1 MNRLFG
7 CCEKVKKSDEKMN
20 TIDDKL
26 DINRSVSGTS
36 SGAGLDPT
44 LSVARPSPAQS
55 ETDISKYTEELSK
68 DPTVLR
74 SANSIGRMFQGGSK
88 QNVTTIFAQNL
99 IEAATSDLLI
109 EIESCSSMS
118 SGSCESSLDM
128 MDSVVNITGLI
139 NAEKKRIKGERS
151 REDLG
156 LLSQITK
163 FKPISRETTET
174 HQRESTHELVHRRDS
189 KGATTEHLHRSQS
202 MTTMADV
209 RQGKIRTADGRTLRI
224 KCSKT
229 NEILRQKMIYNARQ
243 ELAPPKKKKFKTIA
257 KAVAWT
263 VRNRLAFMKGD
274 MKTKEQEEEE
284 KLQKLAKIY
293 ATNMFKNA
301 TKKLEW
307 EKKQEAVRE
316 ERRRRA
322 NRRRFYK
329 TPNFFGEL
337 EDFPDP
343 TPWVQKFD
351 KNHNKNNKA
360 LLYFVKEIQ
369 RQEMEHE
376 LGPPPPGLDLPC
388 SNLSLRHFK
397 HSDLSLARH
406 EDTKEEPTIFSGR
419 ENSTIYFGEIT
430 KIGDSDSP
438 QVKEEDKLDMAVG
451 GAPAEDSPRT
461 GKESTSKPEYLGGK
475 SGGSSVTREAKAAGM
490 TGLFPANDVTSGKK
504 SPKSGGILKDD
515 KKRGVK
521 DENQSP
527 SGRAAAAL
535 GPSAVDEP
543 VPIWTKAPTEK
554 KSWSSQDKPRD
565 MSDPRVDAP
574 YMMRSLTEV
583 RSDKSAGELEEPPP
597 APRSSEC
604 LIKGTEGLG
613 LSSGSSGGTPEAEPS
628 QRQTGPSR
636 EGARVRATAVAGAGA
651 VVPYSADDR
660 VRTAIQKITV
670 SVTEGMMARN
680 PYLRILNRAVSI
692 VDPIMQATE
701 ADTMEGTTLGLT
713 RYFLAIMSGVLTRV
727 AGLMPLIGATEEGGL
742 PVLPSNAPA
751 DRTDTATSTGNRLMA
766 IRATSP
772 PSVSGVT
779 DQKGKDVQPTK
790 DRQKTTAVQK
800 RKGVTRERE
809 RPRKKEAK
817 IESDKKRSSSKA
829 EKSDSQEDPEG
840 KIWKVPDR
848 KRRSS
853 LRPDVV
859 QDLKSTLQHR
869 EEERQDKKP
878 TLHFTS
884 QSSAVSQKSTVTKY
898 GKGKKKD
905 TATLETSQ
913 AMKKTALAYTPPPP
927 PPPLPGCLPGGGKPT
942 QAAPVVYTTQ
952 TAEVGQRA
960 AVSSREQDGT
970 EISTETATMATMM
983 EAQFIAPPA
992 PPPLP
997 PPDYY
1002 LSDSD
1007 ESDDEPLKEQAPK
1020 QKVAKVFLPPKY
1032 VDRFQSQGFRHV
1044 EFNPSPRS
1052 SAASSVAGS
1061 DVGSVRSSRASTPAG
1076 TPRSSSPVGT
1086 CQGVQSAALTTALR
1100 DVGENRDV
1108 VAHGV
1113 MQPRRDSLAFL
1124 LQSQS
1129 TKLKHSTTVRRK
1141 TSRGETEDTAETSH
1155 MVATVQAGRMPS
1167 PPPLPSFALGL
1178 SMHPGMTM
1186 APLSPMTLSQALHD
1200 AIGRRE
1206 HAMSGHVQSSSPGD
1220 DSLSFLLQ
1228 SQATKLKHTTTVRR
1242 KTSAGETEDTAE
1254 ASQMV
1259 GTVQASHVPAP
1270 SPIGHG
1276 AQAQIAPPAAL
1287 AIPSPTPTTGMLPHH
1302 SAAPALPLPQ
1312 LGGFGG
1318 LTDSRLSGGTA
1329 MRHTSTSAK
1338 MTQKTTVK
1346 KGDET
1351 VENVSEA
1358 SQAMA
1363 TTEVMNAPAPPPL
1376 PTPEQLRRPSLPQA
1390 APHPNMMALQRP
1402 GPSALAIPQP
1412 PPVPTYGG
1420 GTFMR
1425 STTASN
1431 KVTHKTKVTKGDET
1445 VENVAEA
1452 SETMATMEA
1461 GHIPAAP
1468 PLPTREQLRRPSLP
1482 QAQPHLLM
1490 HGAGFGRV
1498 PSPPALPSVELLM
1511 SGISDGPGR
1520 VPSPPALP
1528 TRAFLMSGITGISD
1542 GSGRVPSPPAL
1553 PTRAFLMSGIIG
1565 ISGGSG
1571 RFPSPP
1577 AVPPAAFLMS
1587 GISHSSRQVAN
1598 PPALPPMEYMMSGI
1612 SDGPS
1617 TLPQDAPQPKMSL
1630 QMAGPSALM
1639 SPGGGQGGGTFIRST
1654 TASNKMTHKTTV
1666 TKGDETVENV
1676 AEASETMAT
1685 MEAGHIPAAPP
1696 LPTREQLR
1704 RPSLPQAQP
1713 HLLIHG
1719 AGFGRV
1725 PSPPALPTRE
1735 FLMSGISGISG
1746 GSGRFPSPPAVPPA
1760 AFLMSGISHSSRQ
1773 VANPPALP
1781 PMEFMMSGIS
1791 EFPER
1796 EVSQASPR
1804 PLLDLVGSGAM
1815 QPAPDPNR
1823 QYTVMSVYAA
1833 QAGQESNLSQEKT
1846 AARYEEGTGDS
1857 TTEGFET
1864 KGAALNTNIPEP
1876 PPLPALKFFVPKP
1889 HVRLETTFEDEITQ
1903 RADKI
1908 CHRREMYIH
1917 LRQEKE
1923 DFEEFLHLLEKNET
1937 NCSPEKIEEMKA
1949 EANEEL
1955 ATIEASLT
1963 KLLMRTSWKSL
1974 VENQGSECSEV
1985 SLEPGEIVSTD
1996 ELQTDLASI
2005 ESGSQLSVYL
2015 GRQSSD
2021 ESPAAE
2027 LNQLSL
2033 CPETDHGDSTWLERD
2048 NSYQLVHGEDTPC
2061 CLAEHARRYTYRPPR
2076 FKCGSCD
2083 ETLLVK
2089 YHLESDNEGEDEE
2102 EEGQDNVRVPV
2113 CHTKEH
2119 GHDHTW
2125 TYNPPRMRC
2134 KPCHV
2139 KMVMKMHVVSD
2150 EEDEDLALRSVPLH
2164 HRTPSRTLP
2173 GPNVVASEAG
2183 SAAGTAESS
2192 ARQVQTP
2199 LENVKIRT
2207 TDGTSPPGSTA
2218 AKTDKQSA
2226 KGSAEPAGET
2236 QKGAVKGD
2244 KVVTSKDFSQKVWEA
2259 LVGDDSEKECSKA
2272 QATPAKDAE
2281 KPSSASKDTGAKIS
2295 MFGPEGSTKKEI
2307 PSQVKGPQETRPSGT
2322 QDNPKKTMVTSK
2334 DAPSKSMVSDTAA
2347 SAPSTAKSAKTAE
2360 TKSPPPSKD
2369 GKAPLKGVSGQKE
2382 STEEK
2387 KEKSTLN
2394 ASQKGA
2400 KVPKA
2405 GPSGTQTAKLVPT
2418 KIPQPIK
2425 DTSVK
2430 RKTPVIGTAAL
2441 PPKRIDVQTA
2451 DTASVKE
2458 TAPSPRRTDSQKTD
2472 KAPTKIPQPSKDR
2485 EAKEKTP
2492 VKEKTALSR
2501 ISTDKAPTKIPQ
2513 PSKDREAKEK
2523 TPVKEKTALSRISTD
2538 KAPTK
2543 IPQPSKD
2550 REAKEKA
2557 PVKEKTALSRIST
2570 DKAPTKIPQP
2580 SKDREATEKTPVK
2593 EATALSPKRTDVQ
2606 ATDNAPLPPLP
2617 PTKIPQPVQGTA
2629 VRRKTPVIG
2638 TATLSPRRIDVQT
2651 ADKASVKQSPP
2662 SPTKIPRPVQDTA
2675 DKRKTPMMGTSA
2687 LSPGRTDMQTA
2698 DKTSVKETVP
2708 PLTKIPQPSANGA
2721 NVQKTETASLKQTA
2735 PPPPPPPLPPTKIP
2749 LPVRRKTPMM
2759 GTTALSPRRADMKKT
2774 GKVSVKQTPPPLT
2787 KIPRPVQDTAV
2798 KRKTP
2803 VMGRNALSPRRKD
2816 ESQGVETEPA
2826 SMKTAGPS
2834 DPQTTDE
2841 PAETD
2846 DSEPKLPYGWV
2857 SSGIKKYTV
2866 EERARLDAE
2875 VDGYWGKKFS
2885 KNREKPWWNIVDPE
2899 EREAARLRHRSK
2911 TDLRPTGS
2919 SKGAPGATS
2928 ASFKQPGFEKQV
2940 KYDVDRSPVMLP
2952 GHFGASTGVRSR
2964 ASRPDVGLV
2973 PKKLEMEFFDSSE
2986 DSEDE
2991 IDLDKPVSLEDL
3003 QDDDYWRAMEKKA
3016 YTIVVKASM
3025 EQLETVDESPEHE
3038 IPVQEAK
3045 PTGKKLNNLSQ
3056 MFQSR
3061 KEKEKRREREAREM
3075 AMKEKEEK
3083 KAHMFEHK
3091 SDPPNEEPFTGP
3103 PLPPEMLKNTPEK
3116 KKRGLTRHG
3125 HEGVP
3130 TLAAETTK
3138 EGEAGTSKKSVGRL
3152 TPTKLVSKIKGGFAK
3167 VKDSIK
3173 SKLSGESSDSSLY
3186 SDDE

>member
-1 MNRLFG
+1 MNTLF
-7 CCEKVKKSDEKMN
+7 CCCKKVQKSDEKMN

-26 DINRSVSGTS
+26 DNSRSVSGNS

-55 ETDISKYTEELSK
+55 ETDVSKYTEELSK

-88 QNVTTIFAQNL
+88 QNITTIFAQNL

-118 SGSCESSLDM
+118 SGSCESGMDM

-151 REDLG
+151 KEDLG

-174 HQRESTHELVHRRDS
+174 HQRESTHELVYRRGS

-202 MTTMADV
+202 VTTMADV

-224 KCSKT
+224 KCSKM
-229 NEILRQKMIYNARQ
+229 NEILRHKMIYD
-243 ELAPPKKKKFKTIA
+243 L
-257 KAVAWT
+257 
-263 VRNRLAFMKGD
+263 
-274 MKTKEQEEEE
+274 
-284 KLQKLAKIY
+284 KI
-293 ATNMFKNA
+293 KI
-301 TKKLEW
+301 E
-307 EKKQEAVRE
+307 
-316 ERRRRA
+316 
-322 NRRRFYK
+322 
-329 TPNFFGEL
+329 
-337 EDFPDP
+337 
-343 TPWVQKFD
+343 
-351 KNHNKNNKA
+351 
-360 LLYFVKEIQ
+360 
-369 RQEMEHE
+369 
-376 LGPPPPGLDLPC
+376 PC
-388 SNLSLRHFK
+388 SSM
-397 HSDLSLARH
+397 S
-406 EDTKEEPTIFSGR
+406 SG
-419 ENSTIYFGEIT
+419 
-430 KIGDSDSP
+430 
-438 QVKEEDKLDMAVG
+438 
-451 GAPAEDSPRT
+451 
-461 GKESTSKPEYLGGK
+461 
-475 SGGSSVTREAKAAGM
+475 
-490 TGLFPANDVTSGKK
+490 
-504 SPKSGGILKDD
+504 
-515 KKRGVK
+515 
-521 DENQSP
+521 
-527 SGRAAAAL
+527 
-535 GPSAVDEP
+535 
-543 VPIWTKAPTEK
+543 
-554 KSWSSQDKPRD
+554 
-565 MSDPRVDAP
+565 DAP

-583 RSDKSAGELEEPPP
+583 RSHKSAGELEEPPP

-604 LIKGTEGLG
+604 LIKCTEGLG

-636 EGARVRATAVAGAGA
+636 EGARVRATAVADSGA
-651 VVPYSADDR
+651 VVPCSADDR
-660 VRTAIQKITV
+660 VRTAIQEITV

-692 VDPIMQATE
+692 VDPVMQATE
-701 ADTMEGTTLGLT
+701 AELMEATTLGLT

-742 PVLPSNAPA
+742 PVLPSNASA
-751 DRTDTATSTGNRLMA
+751 DRTDTATSTGSRLMA

-772 PSVSGVT
+772 PSVSGIT
-779 DQKGKDVQPTK
+779 DQKGTEETSRKDRPRTKLSKGRYPVRGEPTGIKDVLPSATM
-790 DRQKTTAVQK
+790 
-800 RKGVTRERE
+800 
-809 RPRKKEAK
+809 PRKASIPLMERNPIKPHTAAQSRKAVAPEIKEVTK
-817 IESDKKRSSSKA
+817 KEYDRKRSPPKA
-829 EKSDSQEDPEG
+829 VKSDSQEDPEG

-869 EEERQDKKP
+869 EEERQDKKQ
-878 TLHFTS
+878 TLHFIS
-884 QSSAVSQKSTVTKY
+884 QSSAVSQKSTVIKY

-927 PPPLPGCLPGGGKPT
+927 PPPLPDCLPGGGKPT

-952 TAEVGQRA
+952 IAEVGQRA

-983 EAQFIAPPA
+983 GAQFTAPPA

-997 PPDYY
+997 PPDYH
-1002 LSDSD
+1002 LSGSD
-1007 ESDDEPLKEQAPK
+1007 ESDDEPLKEQAPR
-1020 QKVAKVFLPPKY
+1020 QKVASVFIPPKY

-1044 EFNPSPRS
+1044 EFNPSPGS
-1052 SAASSVAGS
+1052 SFASSVAGS

-1086 CQGVQSAALTTALR
+1086 CQGVQSVALTSALR

-1155 MVATVQAGRMPS
+1155 MVAATVQAGRMPS
-1167 PPPLPSFALGL
+1167 PPPLPSFGLGL
-1178 SMHPGMTM
+1178 SIRPGLTM
-1186 APLSPMTLSQALHD
+1186 SPLSPMTLSQALHD

-1206 HAMSGHVQSSSPGD
+1206 HAMPGHAQSSSPGD

-1242 KTSAGETEDTAE
+1242 KTSTGETEDTAE

-1259 GTVQASHVPAP
+1259 GAIQASHVPAP
-1270 SPIGHG
+1270 SPTGLG
-1276 AQAQIAPPAAL
+1276 AQAQISAAL
-1287 AIPSPTPTTGMLPHH
+1287 AIPSPAPTTGLLMHH
-1302 SAAPALPLPQ
+1302 YAAPALALPQ
-1312 LGGFGG
+1312 LAGLGD
-1318 LTDSRLSGGTA
+1318 LTDSNLSGGTA
-1329 MRHTSTSAK
+1329 MRQASTSAK
-1338 MTQKTTVK
+1338 VTQKTTMK
-1346 KGDET
+1346 
-1351 VENVSEA
+1351 
-1358 SQAMA
+1358 
-1363 TTEVMNAPAPPPL
+1363 
-1376 PTPEQLRRPSLPQA
+1376 
-1390 APHPNMMALQRP
+1390 
-1402 GPSALAIPQP
+1402 
-1412 PPVPTYGG
+1412 
-1420 GTFMR
+1420 
-1425 STTASN
+1425 
-1431 KVTHKTKVTKGDET
+1431 KGDET

-1468 PLPTREQLRRPSLP
+1468 PLPTREQLRRPSLS

-1490 HGAGFGRV
+1490 YAAGFGRV
-1498 PSPPALPSVELLM
+1498 RSPPSLPPMELLM
-1511 SGISDGPGR
+1511 S
-1520 VPSPPALP
+1520 
-1528 TRAFLMSGITGISD
+1528 GISD

-1553 PTRAFLMSGIIG
+1553 PTRAFLMSGI
-1565 ISGGSG
+1565 
-1571 RFPSPP
+1571 
-1577 AVPPAAFLMS
+1577 
-1587 GISHSSRQVAN
+1587 
-1598 PPALPPMEYMMSGI
+1598 SGI
-1612 SDGPS
+1612 SDGS
-1617 TLPQDAPQPKMSL
+1617 
-1630 QMAGPSALM
+1630 
-1639 SPGGGQGGGTFIRST
+1639 
-1654 TASNKMTHKTTV
+1654 
-1666 TKGDETVENV
+1666 
-1676 AEASETMAT
+1676 
-1685 MEAGHIPAAPP
+1685 
-1696 LPTREQLR
+1696 
-1704 RPSLPQAQP
+1704 
-1713 HLLIHG
+1713 
-1719 AGFGRV
+1719 GRV
-1725 PSPPALPTRE
+1725 PSPPALPTRAFLMSAISGISDGSGRFPSPPALPTRA
-1735 FLMSGISGISG
+1735 FLMSGISDGSGRVTSPPAHPATAFLMSEISGISG
-1746 GSGRFPSPPAVPPA
+1746 GSGRFPSPPAVPAA
-1760 AFLMSGISHSSRQ
+1760 AFMMSGISHSFRQ

-1781 PMEFMMSGIS
+1781 PMEFMISGIS
-1791 EFPER
+1791 EFLKQ
-1796 EVSQASPR
+1796 EVSQASSR

-1857 TTEGFET
+1857 TTEGFKI

-1974 VENQGSECSEV
+1974 VENPGSECSEV

-1996 ELQTDLASI
+1996 ELQTAPASI

-2027 LNQLSL
+2027 QNQLSL
-2033 CPETDHGDSTWLERD
+2033 CPETDHGDSTWLESD

-2061 CLAEHARRYTYRPPR
+2061 CLAEHTRRYTYRPPR

-2089 YHLESDNEGEDEE
+2089 YHLESDSEGEDEE

-2125 TYNPPRMRC
+2125 TYNPPTMRC
-2134 KPCHV
+2134 EPCHV

-2150 EEDEDLALRSVPLH
+2150 EEDEDLAHRSVPLH

-2173 GPNVVASEAG
+2173 GPNVVVSTEIRPQPASEAG

-2192 ARQVQTP
+2192 ARQGQTP

-2218 AKTDKQSA
+2218 ANADIQSA
-2226 KGSAEPAGET
+2226 KGSAEPAAET
-2236 QKGAVKGD
+2236 QEGAVEGD

-2259 LVGDDSEKECSKA
+2259 LVGDDSEKECSKV
-2272 QATPAKDAE
+2272 QATPAKNAE
-2281 KPSSASKDTGAKIS
+2281 KPSSASKDTRAEIS
-2295 MFGPEGSTKKEI
+2295 MFGPEGSAKKEI
-2307 PSQVKGPQETRPSGT
+2307 PSQVKGPQEAGPSGT

-2347 SAPSTAKSAKTAE
+2347 SAPSTANSAKTVA
-2360 TKSPPPSKD
+2360 TKSPSPSKD
-2369 GKAPLKGVSGQKE
+2369 GKAPLKGASGQKE

-2387 KEKSTLN
+2387 KEKSSLN

-2400 KVPKA
+2400 NAPKA

-2425 DTSVK
+2425 DAAVK
-2430 RKTPVIGTAAL
+2430 RKTPVMDTSAL
-2441 PPKRIDVQTA
+2441 SPRRIDVQTA

-2492 VKEKTALSR
+2492 VKETTASSR
-2501 ISTDKAPTKIPQ
+2501 
-2513 PSKDREAKEK
+2513 R
-2523 TPVKEKTALSRISTD
+2523 
-2538 KAPTK
+2538 
-2543 IPQPSKD
+2543 
-2550 REAKEKA
+2550 
-2557 PVKEKTALSRIST
+2557 
-2570 DKAPTKIPQP
+2570 
-2580 SKDREATEKTPVK
+2580 
-2593 EATALSPKRTDVQ
+2593 RTDVQ
-2606 ATDNAPLPPLP
+2606 TTNNAPPPPLP
-2617 PTKIPQPVQGTA
+2617 PTKMPQPVQGTA

-2638 TATLSPRRIDVQT
+2638 TATLTPRRIDVQT

-2662 SPTKIPRPVQDTA
+2662 SP
-2675 DKRKTPMMGTSA
+2675 
-2687 LSPGRTDMQTA
+2687 
-2698 DKTSVKETVP
+2698 
-2708 PLTKIPQPSANGA
+2708 TKIPQPSANGA

-2774 GKVSVKQTPPPLT
+2774 GKASVKQTPPPLT
-2787 KIPRPVQDTAV
+2787 KIPRPVQDTTV

-2803 VMGRNALSPRRKD
+2803 VMGRNARSPRRKD

-2826 SMKTAGPS
+2826 SMTAEQS
-2834 DPQTTDE
+2834 DPQTTAE
-2841 PAETD
+2841 PAESD

-2857 SSGIKKYTV
+2857 SSGIKKYND

-2928 ASFKQPGFEKQV
+2928 ASYKQPGVEKQV

-2991 IDLDKPVSLEDL
+2991 IDLDKPVSVEDL
-3003 QDDDYWRAMEKKA
+3003 QNDDYWRTMEKKA
-3016 YTIVVKASM
+3016 YAIVVKASVD
-3025 EQLETVDESPEHE
+3025 QLETVDESPEDE
-3038 IPVQEAK
+3038 KPVQEAK

-3091 SDPPNEEPFTGP
+3091 SDPPNEEPFIGP

-3116 KKRGLTRHG
+3116 KTRGLTRHG

-3130 TLAAETTK
+3130 TLAAEK
-3138 EGEAGTSKKSVGRL
+3138 EGEASTSKKSGSKL
-3152 TPTKLVSKIKGGFAK
+3152 TPTRLVGKIKGGFAK

-3173 SKLSGESSDSSLY
+3173 SKLSGPGESSD
-3186 SDDE
+3186 